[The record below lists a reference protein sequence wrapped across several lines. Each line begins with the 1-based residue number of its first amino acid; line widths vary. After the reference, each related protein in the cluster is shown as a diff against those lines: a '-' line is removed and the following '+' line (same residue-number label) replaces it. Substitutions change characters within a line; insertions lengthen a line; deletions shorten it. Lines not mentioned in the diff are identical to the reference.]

1 MASIRASGGKGGGGL
16 RKVND
21 AEKKDR
27 SGAFVPGAASEPSG
41 GASGGGGGGG
51 APQGGLAGAL
61 QDALAKRK
69 QKVSGSGMYDFF
81 LWVKPVLIRFQMTKK
96 TTTTNGERLILT
108 TERTIQIPRT
118 FAKFCY
124 VPRWE

>member
-16 RKVND
+16 RKVSE

-27 SGAFVPGAASEPSG
+27 SGAHVPGGANESSSGTPS
-41 GASGGGGGGG
+41 GGG

-69 QKVSGSGMYDFF
+69 QKVSGSGKYS
-81 LWVKPVLIRFQMTKK
+81 
-96 TTTTNGERLILT
+96 
-108 TERTIQIPRT
+108 IPCVT
-118 FAKFCY
+118 ALYSMF
-124 VPRWE
+124 